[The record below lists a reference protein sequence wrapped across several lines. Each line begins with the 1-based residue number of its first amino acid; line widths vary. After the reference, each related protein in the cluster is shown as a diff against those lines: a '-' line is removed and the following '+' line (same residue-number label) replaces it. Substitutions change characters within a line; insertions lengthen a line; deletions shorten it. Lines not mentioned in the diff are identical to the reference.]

1 MLERPVVTPMTIDE
15 ERPNLAARQRR
26 LALAV
31 ALACVQQALGIDGLT
46 SLAAIV
52 NIAEDSHQLVPRG
65 SRVMW
70 VDSWQNQLRIR
81 EPLAFSRSKLIPNS
95 R

>member
-1 MLERPVVTPMTIDE
+1 
-15 ERPNLAARQRR
+15 
-26 LALAV
+26 
-31 ALACVQQALGIDGLT
+31 VQQALGIDGLT

-52 NIAEDSHQLVPRG
+52 NIAEDSNQLVHRG
-65 SRVMW
+65 SRRMW
-70 VDSWQNQLRIR
+70 VDSWQNQLSIR